1 MTLKPMSLEAGDE
14 PFSMPPDWVTAE
26 MPPGYHNRLAEIQR
40 LSEDLRVMDPFGRL
54 LWASGTPLVEAVRDA
69 FLAMRFEAAL
79 IPGPASSGVLVKL
92 DAGRL
97 LLHVAPAAG
106 IIRKK
111 SPQLAHVFQMLHE
124 SAEDADRVVLVAN
137 SDPSTRPADRT
148 EGIEP
153 DAVSFLQR
161 MGANFLASPT
171 IFGLWRLW
179 LHDQERARD
188 YVVRLHAQDG
198 GIFLP
203 PAF

>member
-14 PFSMPPDWVTAE
+14 SLSVPPDWVTAE

-40 LSEDLRVMDPFGRL
+40 LSEDLQVMDPFGRL

-69 FLAMRFEAAL
+69 FLAIRFEAAL

-97 LLHVAPAAG
+97 LLHVAPDAG

-148 EGIEP
+148 EAIEP
-153 DAVSFLQR
+153 EAVSFLRR

-171 IFGLWRLW
+171 IFSLWRLW
-179 LHDQERARD
+179 LNDQERARD
-188 YVVRLHAQDG
+188 YVVRLYAQDG